1 MGGAESLRIVATMQS
16 SLPPNVERI
25 VGNWFPHIVTMEHL
39 KIAPGTPVVPI
50 EDKAQST
57 WSIKVGNDD
66 SIETW
71 GFSVVEKK
79 SDGAKGIVWG
89 QVHST

>member
-39 KIAPGTPVVPI
+39 KVTPATSLVPI
-50 EDKAQST
+50 EDKVQSS

-66 SIETW
+66 DIEKW
-71 GFSVVEKK
+71 GFSIVEKK
-79 SDGAKGIVWG
+79 SNGAKGIVWD
-89 QVHST
+89 QQHST